1 MILATLCYIKCDKC
15 TLMVYRNKKV
25 NDIHE
30 GKWKGLGGKWKK
42 RKHLKNA

>member
-1 MILATLCYIKCDKC
+1 MLLS
-15 TLMVYRNKKV
+15 LEHRNKKV

-42 RKHLKNA
+42 GKHLKNV